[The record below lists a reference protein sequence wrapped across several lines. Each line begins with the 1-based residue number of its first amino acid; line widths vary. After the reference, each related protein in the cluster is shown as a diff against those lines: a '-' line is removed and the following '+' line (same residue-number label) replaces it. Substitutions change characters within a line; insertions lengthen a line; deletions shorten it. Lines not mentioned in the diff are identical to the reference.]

1 MKSKEQQAKEYA
13 AGIPHY
19 QDRKQH
25 AADDF
30 IAGWNAAEQWRTDK
44 ENMPD
49 NGFVL
54 VLWENTHAPF
64 WEVCKRSGCREVLET
79 HTKDAMKASEMI
91 LDMDE
96 VLSKVSRPLARK
108 IEYSVDLIRK
118 AERMA
123 LRLDPE
129 NGFYNTFSG
138 GKDSQCLYH
147 LVKMSG
153 VKHMTHMNLTSV
165 DPPEV
170 IRFIK
175 TQYPDVELIKPK
187 MSIYDMAKR
196 KHILPTRRFRWC
208 CAEYKEMSGAGKV
221 TLIGVRKEESARRA
235 KREEVSVS
243 IKGKRNEQTFDQ
255 WSEHEEQMVA
265 CVGGKDK
272 ILVSPIIY
280 WTEKD
285 VWEFLNANNIPH
297 CKLYDEGYKR
307 IGCICCPMSNRK
319 SKLRDIERFPHV
331 KRKWLET
338 IQHLIDNGYMNRNFS
353 DAETGFRWWISDK
366 SLDKFYA
373 DEVLQQKIDFE
384 Q

>member
-1 MKSKEQQAKEYA
+1 M
-13 AGIPHY
+13 
-19 QDRKQH
+19 
-25 AADDF
+25 
-30 IAGWNAAEQWRTDK
+30 
-44 ENMPD
+44 
-49 NGFVL
+49 
-54 VLWENTHAPF
+54 
-64 WEVCKRSGCREVLET
+64 ET
-79 HTKDAMKASEMI
+79 YTRDAMTASEMI

-123 LRLDPE
+123 LRLDPK

-147 LVKMSG
+147 LVKLAG
-153 VKHMTHMNLTSV
+153 VKAKTHMSLTSV

-170 IRFIK
+170 IRFVK
-175 TQYPDVELIKPK
+175 AQYPDVELIKPK
-187 MSIYDMAKR
+187 MSIYDMAKK
-196 KHILPTRRFRWC
+196 KHILPTRKFRWC
-208 CAEYKEMSGAGKV
+208 CAEYKEVSGVGKV

-235 KREEVSVS
+235 KKEEVSVS
-243 IKGKRNEQTFDQ
+243 SKGKRNEQTFDQ

-297 CKLYDEGYKR
+297 CKLYDEGYRR
-307 IGCICCPMSNRK
+307 IGCICCPMSNYK

-353 DAETGFRWWISDK
+353 DAETGFRWWISGK
-366 SLDKFYA
+366 SFDKFYA